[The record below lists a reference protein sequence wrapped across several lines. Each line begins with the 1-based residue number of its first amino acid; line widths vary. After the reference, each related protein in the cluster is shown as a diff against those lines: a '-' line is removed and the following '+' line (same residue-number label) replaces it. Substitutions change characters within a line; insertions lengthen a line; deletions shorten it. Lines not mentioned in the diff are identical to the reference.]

1 MDDVKQ
7 SHFAAGVPLYRQ
19 VQTGIEDLI
28 RDNPSAAELAL
39 SDAQLSERFGVSRIT
54 VRRAVDELVDAGLLY
69 RIQGVGT
76 FVRPNKLR
84 EKLTLT
90 SFLDAWTQ
98 KAGKFDVRVAAF
110 EKMPADD
117 EIAERLRIKPGTELV
132 YVQRLR
138 FQRKTL
144 VAVDDR
150 YIRADCCR
158 GLIRQHVVTSSL
170 VDFLRNR
177 EKIPLARGE
186 MDIEARVADRREAKI
201 FRIKT
206 GSPVLVRRVTF
217 VTNEDMPVLTG
228 ISTYR
233 ADKVSYR
240 LTVSA

>member
-1 MDDVKQ
+1 MDEVKL
-7 SHFAAGVPLYRQ
+7 ARLTPGVPLYRQ

-28 RDNPSAAELAL
+28 RDNPSSAELGL

-54 VRRAVDELVDAGLLY
+54 VRRAVDELVDAGILY

-76 FVRPNKLR
+76 FVRPKKFR
-84 EKLTLT
+84 EKLTLN

-110 EKMPADD
+110 EKIQAD
-117 EIAERLRIKPGTELV
+117 EQVGERLSVRPGTDLV

-138 FQRKTL
+138 FQKKNL

-158 GLIRQHVVTSSL
+158 RLIRQDVMTSSL

-186 MDIEARVADRREAKI
+186 MDIEARAADRREARI
-201 FRIKT
+201 FGVRV
-206 GSPVLVRRVTF
+206 GSPVLVRRMTF
-217 VTNEDMPVLTG
+217 VTKDNEPVLTG

-233 ADKVSYR
+233 ADRVSYR